1 MFVDLADFFLNH
13 LSSSGHT
20 RDAGNTDG
28 WVEVFVVDK
37 IETRYR
43 IEKPKDLDGFI
54 SLISDKLSFGVDG
67 IDSGSF
73 NFLECDYLDVYL
85 KYPM

>member
-1 MFVDLADFFLNH
+1 LDNRETVIF
-13 LSSSGHT
+13 T
-20 RDAGNTDG
+20 
-28 WVEVFVVDK
+28 VFVVDK

-43 IEKPKDLDGFI
+43 IEKPKDLDGFL